1 MEEKN
6 ENSTFKYTYSTE
18 NRDEILKIRRKYENG
33 EEDKLTRLRRLDA
46 QTTKNASIWAIVL
59 GILGSLM
66 LGGGMSLFMTEL
78 WEELS
83 VSSYQEAMLIG
94 IAIGVP
100 GIALICLAYPVYTS
114 LVKRARKKS
123 ASEILSLTDELMK

>member
-6 ENSTFKYTYSTE
+6 ENNTFKYTYSTE

>member
-83 VSSYQEAMLIG
+83 VSSYQDAMLIG

-123 ASEILSLTDELMK
+123 APEILSLTDELMK